1 MRPRLALQQSLRPL
15 LSNSTYLIA
24 GLGNPGPSYQHNR
37 HNVGQMV
44 VDEIAKRL
52 GAKFKT
58 HKSLAFIA
66 EGSLNGQKL
75 VLLKSLGFMNLSG
88 NPVSAVAKFFDVPTK
103 NLIVVHDELDIPFG
117 DIRSKFSG
125 GHAGHNGLRDIIKH
139 LGNDF
144 QRVRF
149 GIGRPPGSMEVADFV
164 LQNFSTEEKKEL
176 DVLVAIAADQ
186 VEKLISEPKILG

>member
-1 MRPRLALQQSLRPL
+1 
-15 LSNSTYLIA
+15 
-24 GLGNPGPSYQHNR
+24 
-37 HNVGQMV
+37 MV
-44 VDEIAKRL
+44 VDELAKRL
-52 GAKFKT
+52 DAKFKT
-58 HKSLAFIA
+58 HKSMAFVA
-66 EGSLNGQKL
+66 EGSLDGKKL

-88 NPVSAVAKFFDVPTK
+88 SPVAAVAKFFDVPTE

-144 QRVRF
+144 HRIRF
-149 GIGRPPGSMEVADFV
+149 GIGRPPGSMQVADFV
-164 LQNFSTEEKKEL
+164 LQNFSSTEKKEL